1 MRHGFY
7 RLLSACLALLLLCAV
22 ASLSACTLG
31 GGSSGGSSGGSRAEP
46 TTLATPV
53 LSIDEDGVVSW
64 EPIEGAWRYR
74 YALDGGYIWTDTLEC
89 SVKIDYGDTVW
100 VYAQPHIGSLNVGN
114 YAESG
119 IASIR
124 RLLPTNEVTTEKDF
138 EIDLGD
144 DDYYIYARVTLSG
157 KPTRVRFARRGDS
170 YLVSRQQENPATRE
184 LAWYTTAY
192 CKQKD
197 GTYREYSRYEV
208 SDPRHEEE
216 NTWEEDTTAFDD
228 KTAAEFPF
236 VEWVFYGIYGNY
248 LCINRGAA
256 LYRQCQEKIEAK
268 DGGSA
273 YLSEGVLTTLPESD
287 RAALYYEYWIDTG
300 THAYRAATFYIDPE
314 THVCLQFE
322 ENTIEGKCL
331 EFRTGALAWG
341 TDEDLPQWP
350 SLPDA

>member
-1 MRHGFY
+1 MRHGSY

-22 ASLSACTLG
+22 PSLSACTLG
-31 GGSSGGSSGGSRAEP
+31 GGSSGGSRGDP

-74 YALDGGYIWTDTLEC
+74 YAFDGGYIWTDTLEC
-89 SVKIDYGDTVW
+89 SVKIEYGATIW

-114 YAESG
+114 YAESE

-144 DDYYIYARVTLSG
+144 DDYYIYARVTHLG
-157 KPTRVRFARRGDS
+157 ETTKARFARRGDS
-170 YLVSRQQENPATRE
+170 YLVSCQQEN

-197 GTYREYSRYEV
+197 GTYRKYSRYEV

-216 NTWEEDTTAFDD
+216 NAWEEDTTPFDEE
-228 KTAAEFPF
+228 TAAEFPF
-236 VEWVFYGIYGNY
+236 VSWVLNGINSNY
-248 LCINRGAA
+248 LCIDRGAD
-256 LYRQCQEKIEAK
+256 LYRQCQERIGAT

-273 YLSEGVLTTLPESD
+273 YLSEGALITLPKSD

-300 THAYRAATFYIDPE
+300 TQAYRAATIYIDPE

-322 ENTIEGKCL
+322 ENVMDGKCL
-331 EFRTGALAWG
+331 EFRTGELAWG